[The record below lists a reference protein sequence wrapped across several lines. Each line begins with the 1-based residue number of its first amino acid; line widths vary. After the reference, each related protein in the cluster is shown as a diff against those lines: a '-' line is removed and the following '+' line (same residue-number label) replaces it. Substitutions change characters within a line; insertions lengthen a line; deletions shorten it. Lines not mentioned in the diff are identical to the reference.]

1 LRRHAPDDRGA
12 RGPLSPRAPNRP
24 GSRERPAT
32 FKNTGGDGMEAVV
45 GMVMLGA
52 VIALVGIAAGKREKA
67 GGRGAGFPASRRG
80 RWRD

>member
-1 LRRHAPDDRGA
+1 
-12 RGPLSPRAPNRP
+12 
-24 GSRERPAT
+24 
-32 FKNTGGDGMEAVV
+32 MEAVV